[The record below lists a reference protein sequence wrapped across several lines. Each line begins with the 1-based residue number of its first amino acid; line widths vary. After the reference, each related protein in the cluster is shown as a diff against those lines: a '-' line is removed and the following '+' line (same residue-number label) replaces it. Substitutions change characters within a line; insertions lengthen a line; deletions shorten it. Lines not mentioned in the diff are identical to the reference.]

1 MLVCAAWSCVA
12 VGAAALAPVDFP
24 HATRDLVVSGCL
36 AASPRGDR
44 RVASPVHWHVL
55 EGRPPSRQPAAR
67 QGRKVTDER
76 VTFIFLCERGE
87 PPTGSGRFHDEGDY
101 TSRTHTVGSGTHAVW
116 YRHSDSSPSAF
127 ADDHSDQH
135 KCHGG

>member
-24 HATRDLVVSGCL
+24 HATRHLVVSGYL

-44 RVASPVHWHVL
+44 RMASPVHWHVL
-55 EGRPPSRQPAAR
+55 EGRPPSRQGQTCREAGT
-67 QGRKVTDER
+67 QSHGSD
-76 VTFIFLCERGE
+76 LRGE

-101 TSRTHTVGSGTHAVW
+101 TSRTHTVWSGTHAVW

-127 ADDHSDQH
+127 DDDHSDQH
-135 KCHGG
+135 KCHGGCS

>member
-1 MLVCAAWSCVA
+1 MPLGFPWFPDAQRPRHEAIGAWHLRCTGTFSRE
-12 VGAAALAPVDFP
+12 ALLRDKGKPV
-24 HATRDLVVSGCL
+24 
-36 AASPRGDR
+36 
-44 RVASPVHWHVL
+44 
-55 EGRPPSRQPAAR
+55 AR

-101 TSRTHTVGSGTHAVW
+101 TSRTHTVWSGTHAVW

-135 KCHGG
+135 KWHGGGSPGAR